1 MKCLIIGLGTFGATL
16 ATSLTNLGHEVIGVD
31 PVAQRVEDMKDLLS
45 VAYIMDATERNALK
59 QLPLNSLDCVVVCI
73 GQNMDYSLRTVV
85 ALKELGVKKVHARAV
100 DNTHRSILRAMQI
113 EEIFIPE
120 EYAARMFAE
129 KLQSTE

>member
-16 ATSLTNLGHEVIGVD
+16 ATSLTNQGHEVIGVD

-85 ALKELGVKKVHARAV
+85 ALKELGVKKVHARAI

-129 KLQSTE
+129 KLQPTE